1 MRATLQRKSTWWTL
15 LGGALGIGAGTLP
28 LTVTLLGVG
37 TIGALLIG
45 LAQPGALFVITLVIA
60 PLKALLDT
68 EVPGLP
74 GIGQVAFVITIAV
87 WLAARIAARKPLM
100 LWSPAYW
107 PIAMILMA
115 SSLSLFVAL
124 SPADTLSE
132 LIKWAEIVI
141 VAALAG
147 TLCVENGWIWPV
159 IGLVATAGT
168 QALIGLY
175 QFFGGS
181 GAPNLWIL
189 DNHYFRAFGTF
200 GQPNPFGA
208 CLGLALPVAL
218 GLLWGQA
225 LTSGPSPTGGR
236 GKLAAGARN
245 PLLQRWKGGWGVRA
259 ILLLV
264 ALLLVAGLIASWSR
278 GAWLGAAAAIAVMI
292 VFAPRRRWIGVTI
305 AVSALVISGLALAS
319 GIIPA
324 SLAARL
330 GDFTSDLSGF
340 QDVRGQVI
348 TDANYAVLER
358 LAHWQAGLAMADA
371 NPWLGV
377 GFGNY
382 ELAYP
387 GYRLM
392 NWPIP
397 LGHAH
402 NYFINML
409 AETGIIGASVY
420 ILAWIAI
427 IWLTIRVL
435 NRTTGV
441 ERGLA
446 LGLLGS
452 WTYLSVHSLFDKLYV
467 NNLHLHVGTL
477 IGILGGLIYLAQR
490 RDVGRGTNDGRNRGN
505 STIGRFT
512 GTKNGAGT
520 DPAS

>member
-1 MRATLQRKSTWWTL
+1 MRAALHRKSTWWTL
-15 LGGALGIGAGTLP
+15 LGGALGIGAGALP
-28 LTVTLLGVG
+28 ITVTLLTVG

-74 GIGQVAFVITIAV
+74 GIGQVAFGMTIAV
-87 WLAARIAARKPLM
+87 WLATRITARKSLI

-107 PIAMILMA
+107 PIVAILMA

-141 VAALAG
+141 AAALAG

-159 IGLVATAGT
+159 IGLLATAGA
-168 QALIGLY
+168 QAIIGLY

-208 CLGLALPVAL
+208 SLGLVLPVAL
-218 GLLWGQA
+218 GLLWGREA
-225 LTSGPSPTGGR
+225 LTPDPPPACGR
-236 GKLAAGARN
+236 GALSAGARN
-245 PLLQRWKGGWGVRA
+245 PLLQRGRGGWGVRA
-259 ILLLV
+259 ILIFIT
-264 ALLLVAGLIASWSR
+264 LLLIAGLIASWSR
-278 GAWLGAAAAIAVMI
+278 GAWLGAAAAVAVMI
-292 VFAPRRRWIGVTI
+292 IFAPRRRWIGASI
-305 AVSALVISGLALAS
+305 AGGAVVIGGLALAS

-324 SLAARL
+324 SLVARL

-382 ELAYP
+382 EVAYP
-387 GYRLM
+387 AYRLM
-392 NWPIP
+392 NWPVP

-427 IWLTIRVL
+427 VWLTIRVL
-435 NRTTGV
+435 NRSAGA

-467 NNLHLHVGTL
+467 NNLHLHVGAL
-477 IGILGGLIYLAQR
+477 IGILGGLIYLSQR
-490 RDVGRGTNDGRNRGN
+490 RDVARGTHDGRNRG
-505 STIGRFT
+505 
-512 GTKNGAGT
+512 
-520 DPAS
+520 